1 MNNALKENLV
11 LLNGF
16 SQSLNMID
24 DVDEA
29 CKIICSFIKNLLPDH
44 RIVIS
49 LMDHENQVFSVRAME
64 GINDQIIRTVSKV
77 FGKNPLE
84 GRYCLKDIRTKDL
97 EIFRSGE
104 LSLIPDKLYTV
115 FISKFPKMTC
125 RMIEKLLKIN
135 FVYIIGF
142 AYQKQDLGAL
152 YILSETNHEIEKNNE
167 LIKNVM
173 HHSSAIISKILA
185 ERMFRETNI
194 KLRKILDGTIDTLS
208 SIVEMRD
215 PYTAGHQ
222 KRVAEIAVLISEKM
236 HIHYKT
242 VSQIS
247 IAALIHDIGKISI
260 PASILSKPGKLN
272 ELEYKLIKTHPQTG
286 YEILKNI
293 SFDPLIPKIILQHHE
308 RLDGSGYPFGLKSD
322 KITFEAK
329 ILALSDVIEA
339 MLSHRPYR
347 PAFSI
352 QETIDY
358 IEKHSGK
365 LFDPYIT
372 KASIQIL
379 KTESSLLQAV

>member
-1 MNNALKENLV
+1 
-11 LLNGF
+11 
-16 SQSLNMID
+16 
-24 DVDEA
+24 
-29 CKIICSFIKNLLPDH
+29 
-44 RIVIS
+44 
-49 LMDHENQVFSVRAME
+49 VFSVRAME
-64 GINDQIIRTVSKV
+64 GINDQILRAVAKV
-77 FGKNPLE
+77 FGENPLG

-97 EIFRSGE
+97 EIFRNGE

-115 FISKFPKMTC
+115 FVRKFPKMTC

-142 AYQKQDLGAL
+142 TYQKQDLGAL

-236 HIHYKT
+236 HVHYKT

-272 ELEYKLIKTHPQTG
+272 EIEYKLIKTHPQTG

-308 RLDGSGYPFGLKSD
+308 RLDGSGYPFGLKSNE
-322 KITFEAK
+322 ITFEAK
-329 ILALSDVIEA
+329 ILTLSDVIEA

-352 QETIDY
+352 QETIAY

-365 LFDPYIT
+365 LFDPHIT

-379 KTESSLLQAV
+379 KTESSLLHAV